1 MNDQS
6 KIGALG
12 ALPFACERGFTQVP
26 NVVMRHY
33 QYYPKFNGNTASVY
47 AVILSH
53 YNADYGYAFPT
64 QIQIA
69 QAVNMTEKT
78 VGNHVKLL
86 EEVGLISVHK
96 NGRYSNQ
103 VYTFNQPIEDAEE
116 FFGTFPIAA
125 EAKRKMDEQ
134 LAKSKAGKDARK
146 TEMLADMGEDLAS
159 WL

>member
-1 MNDQS
+1 MTIINDQT
-6 KIGALG
+6 KIG

-26 NVVMRHY
+26 NAVMRHY
-33 QYYPKFNGNTASVY
+33 QYYPKFNGNTVSVY
-47 AVILSH
+47 AFILSH

-78 VGNHVKLL
+78 VGNHIKLL
-86 EEVGLISVHK
+86 EEVGLIGVHK

-103 VYTFNQPIEDAEE
+103 VYTFTQPIEDADE
-116 FFGTFPIAA
+116 FFAKFPSAA

-134 LAKSKAGKDARK
+134 LSKSKAGKDDRK
-146 TEMLADMGEDLAS
+146 VDILADDSEDIAS

>member
-1 MNDQS
+1 MNDQT
-6 KIGALG
+6 KIG

-26 NVVMRHY
+26 NAVMRHY

-47 AVILSH
+47 AFILSH

-86 EEVGLISVHK
+86 EEVGLIGVHK

-103 VYTFNQPIEDAEE
+103 VYTFNAPIEIAED
-116 FFGTFPIAA
+116 FFARFPSAA
-125 EAKRKMDEQ
+125 EAKRKMDAQ
-134 LAKSKAGKDARK
+134 LSSSKASKDVRK
-146 TEMLADMGEDLAS
+146 ADMLAQESDNIAS

>member
-1 MNDQS
+1 MTIINDQ
-6 KIGALG
+6 KGG
-12 ALPFACERGFTQVP
+12 LPFACELGFTQVP
-26 NVVMRHY
+26 NAVMRHY
-33 QYYPKFNGNTASVY
+33 QYYPKFNGNTVSVY
-47 AVILSH
+47 AFILSH

-86 EEVGLISVHK
+86 EEVGLINVHK

-103 VYTFNQPIEDAEE
+103 VYTFNQPIEDAVE
-116 FFGTFPIAA
+116 FFKMFPSAA

-134 LAKSKAGKDARK
+134 QSKSKAGKDDRK
-146 TEMLADMGEDLAS
+146 AEMLADIGDDLSS